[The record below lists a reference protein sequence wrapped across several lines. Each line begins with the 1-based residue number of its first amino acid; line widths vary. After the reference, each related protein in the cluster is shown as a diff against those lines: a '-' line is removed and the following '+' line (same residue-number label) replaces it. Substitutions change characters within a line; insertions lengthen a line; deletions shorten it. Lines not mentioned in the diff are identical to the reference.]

1 MMSEEYLK
9 SYEVDPN
16 DATPMV
22 KQYLDIKKDN
32 QGVILFYRMG
42 DFYEMFFEDAVIAAK
57 DLELTLTGREGGKL
71 GRIPMA
77 GVPQKAADNYI
88 ARLLE
93 KGHKVAICDQMEDA
107 SQAKG
112 LVERK
117 VVRTITAGTI
127 IETNL
132 LDASKNNYLASVI
145 KPQKDSFYGLA
156 YVDISTGEFK
166 ISKLTYH
173 NLLAE
178 LNRIS
183 PSEIIGIVG
192 KRQLKPFQIVPEETL
207 DLPEGITNNYN
218 CTVRSAI
225 AFSAENALEKVK
237 QVFDVNS
244 LEGFGFPEY
253 TQGLIAAGAI
263 IDYLQETQKTDLPK
277 LDVITPY
284 NMDEFVS
291 IDANTARNLELVQ
304 TVRDN
309 NYKGSLF
316 WSINRTKTNMGA
328 RLLRK
333 WIQQPLQN
341 IFEIKKRQD
350 AVEEFIENSK
360 TRLDLAFLLDKVYDI
375 ERLATKISNNSVNGR
390 DFIALRDSLKLLPE
404 FGKLLFNMKSPLL
417 SCFSKINTGIADFV
431 EIIDKTVDELPPVG
445 IKEGNLIKPG
455 VNKELDYLKSLL
467 GDGKEWLSD
476 FENKEKER
484 TGIKSLKVGYSKN
497 FGFFIEVTHSNTSL
511 VPENYI
517 RKQTLSNAERY
528 ITPEL
533 KKHENE
539 ILSAESK
546 SIDMEYQI
554 FCNFRDYS
562 KEFVEPVRDLAK
574 SIAVLDVL
582 SSFAEVAAELNYVR
596 PEINESSDIMIKDG
610 RHPVIEQ
617 LLPLGSYVP
626 NDLFISSICHS
637 KYSCHLEQSGGRS
650 VEHGLKS
657 TFVNRTDSSASPK
670 NDKKELQTNNT
681 DVPMLMILTG
691 PNMAGKSTFMRQNA
705 LILILAQIGSYVP
718 AYHAEIGIIDKIFT
732 RVGAVDD
739 LSTGQSTFMVEMNE
753 TSYILNSATD
763 RSFILLDEIGRGTG
777 TYDGV
782 AIAWS
787 VAEYIS
793 QNIKARTIFA
803 THYHELNI
811 MCEKYPEIKNYRIT
825 ISENDGEIEFIRRVV
840 QGGASKS
847 YGIHV
852 AKMAGLPDSVVN
864 RAQYLM
870 NRMQKDYSAKIS
882 AKKKSSDEPDVDTPQ
897 LSLFVE

>member
-1 MMSEEYLK
+1 MSNEDFLK
-9 SYEVDPN
+9 SWEVN
-16 DATPMV
+16 IEDATPMV
-22 KQYLDIKKDN
+22 KQYLDIKKDH

-42 DFYEMFFEDAVIAAK
+42 DFYEMFFEDAVVAAK

-88 ARLLE
+88 SRLLE
-93 KGHKVAICDQMEDA
+93 KGHKVAICDQIEDPA
-107 SQAKG
+107 LAKG

-117 VVRTITAGTI
+117 VVKIITAGTI
-127 IETNL
+127 TETNL

-145 KPQKDSFYGLA
+145 KSPKDNFYGLA
-156 YVDISTGEFK
+156 YIDISTGEFK
-166 ISKLTYH
+166 ISKLNYH
-173 NLLAE
+173 NLLSE

-207 DLPEGITNNYN
+207 DLPEGITSNYN
-218 CTVRSAI
+218 CTVRSAV
-225 AFSAENALEKVK
+225 AFSAENAIEKIK
-237 QVFDVNS
+237 QAFNIKS

-263 IDYLQETQKTDLPK
+263 IDYLQETQKGDLPK
-277 LDVITPY
+277 FDVITPY

-291 IDANTARNLELVQ
+291 IDANTSRNLELVQ

-316 WSINRTKTNMGA
+316 WAINRTKTNMGA

-341 IFEIKKRQD
+341 IIEIKKRQD
-350 AVEEFIENSK
+350 AAEEFIQNSK
-360 TRLDLAFLLDKVYDI
+360 IRLELACLLDKVYDI
-375 ERLATKISNNSVNGR
+375 ERLATKISNNSANGR
-390 DFIALRDSLKLLPE
+390 DFIALRDSLKLLPQ
-404 FGKLLFNMKSPLL
+404 FGNLLFNMKSPLL
-417 SCFSKINTGIADFV
+417 NQFSQINTGIADFV
-431 EIIDKTVDELPPVG
+431 EIIDKTVDETPPVS
-445 IKEGNLIKPG
+445 IKEGNLIKPA
-455 VNKELDYLKSLL
+455 VNKELDYFKSLL
-467 GDGKEWLSD
+467 CNGKEWLTD

-484 TGIKSLKVGYSKN
+484 TGIKSLKVGYSKT
-497 FGFFIEVTHSNTSL
+497 FGFFIEVTHSNTNL

-533 KKHENE
+533 KKHEEE

-562 KEFVEPVRDLAK
+562 KEFVVPVRDLAK
-574 SIAVLDVL
+574 SIAALDVL
-582 SSFAEVAAELNYVR
+582 LSFAEVAAELNYIK
-596 PEINESSDIMIKDG
+596 PEINNSAEIIIKDG

-617 LLPLGSYVP
+617 ILPLGSYVP
-626 NDLFISSICHS
+626 NDLCIT
-637 KYSCHLEQSGGRS
+637 GGINTCDADIT
-650 VEHGLKS
+650 EE
-657 TFVNRTDSSASPK
+657 
-670 NDKKELQTNNT
+670 NDDPT
-681 DVPMLMILTG
+681 MLMILTG

-705 LILILAQIGSYVP
+705 LILILAQIGSFVP
-718 AYHAEIGIIDKIFT
+718 AMHAEIGIVDKIFT

-753 TSYILNSATD
+753 TSYILNSATE

-793 QNIKARTIFA
+793 QKIKARTIFA

-825 ISENDGEIEFIRRVV
+825 ISENDGEIQFIRRVV
-840 QGGASKS
+840 KGGASKS
-847 YGIHV
+847 YGIQV
-852 AKMAGLPDSVVN
+852 AKMAGLPNSVVY

-870 NRMQKDYSAKIS
+870 NRMQKDYSAKVS
-882 AKKKSSDEPDVDTPQ
+882 AKKKCSDEPDVDTPQ
-897 LSLFVE
+897 LSLFME

>member
-1 MMSEEYLK
+1 MTNEDFLK

-42 DFYEMFFEDAVIAAK
+42 DFYEMFFEDAVIASK

-93 KGHKVAICDQMEDA
+93 KGHKVAICDQMEEA

-225 AFSAENALEKVK
+225 AFSAENAFEKVK
-237 QVFDVNS
+237 QVFDINS

-360 TRLDLAFLLDKVYDI
+360 IRLDLAFLLDKVYDI
-375 ERLATKISNNSVNGR
+375 ERLATKISNNSANGR
-390 DFIALRDSLKLLPE
+390 DFVALRDSLNLLPE

-417 SCFSKINTGIADFV
+417 SCFSEINTGIADFV

-539 ILSAESK
+539 ILSAETK

-562 KEFVEPVRDLAK
+562 KEFVEPVRELAK

-582 SSFAEVAAELNYVR
+582 SSFAEVAAELNYIR

-626 NDLFISSICHS
+626 NDLRITGNPDSN
-637 KYSCHLEQSGGRS
+637 SC
-650 VEHGLKS
+650 
-657 TFVNRTDSSASPK
+657 
-670 NDKKELQTNNT
+670 KE
-681 DVPMLMILTG
+681 DDPPMLMILTG

-718 AYHAEIGIIDKIFT
+718 AVHAEIGIVDKIFT
-732 RVGAVDD
+732 RVGGVDD
-739 LSTGQSTFMVEMNE
+739 LSSGQSTFMVEMNE
-753 TSYILNSATD
+753 TSYILNSSTE

-852 AKMAGLPDSVVN
+852 AKMAGLPNSVVN

-882 AKKKSSDEPDVDTPQ
+882 GKKKGADEPDVDTPQ

>member
-1 MMSEEYLK
+1 MSEDYLNTRDVNP
-9 SYEVDPN
+9 E

-88 ARLLE
+88 AKLLE
-93 KGHKVAICDQMEDA
+93 KGHKVAICEQMEDA
-107 SQAKG
+107 SLAKG
-112 LVERK
+112 LVERQ

-127 IETNL
+127 TETNL
-132 LDASKNNYLASVI
+132 LDASKNNYLASVF
-145 KPQKDSFYGLA
+145 KAKNDNFYGLA
-156 YVDISTGEFK
+156 YIDISTGEFR
-166 ISKLTYH
+166 ISKLTYN
-173 NLLAE
+173 NLLSE

-183 PSEIIGIVG
+183 PTEIIGVVG
-192 KRQLKPFQIVPEETL
+192 KKQLKPFQIVPEETL
-207 DLPEGITNNYN
+207 DLPEEITHNYN
-218 CTVRSAI
+218 CTIRPAL
-225 AFSAENALEKVK
+225 AFSTENALEKIK
-237 QVFDVNS
+237 QIFDVNS
-244 LEGFGFPEY
+244 LEGFGFPGY

-277 LDVITPY
+277 FDVIIPY

-291 IDANTARNLELVQ
+291 IDANAARNLELVQ

-316 WSINRTKTNMGA
+316 WAINRTKTNMGA

-341 IFEIKKRQD
+341 ILEIKKRQE
-350 AVEEFIENSK
+350 ANEELIENSK
-360 TRLDLAFLLDKVYDI
+360 TRFELSSLLDKVYDI
-375 ERLATKISNNSVNGR
+375 ERLATKISNNSANGR
-390 DFIALRDSLKLLPE
+390 DFIALRDSLKLFPE
-404 FGKLLFNMKSPLL
+404 FGKILFNMKSPLL
-417 SCFSKINTGIADFV
+417 NQFSQINQEITDFAC
-431 EIIDKTVDELPPVG
+431 IIEKTIDEAAPVG
-445 IKEGNLIKPG
+445 IKEGNLIKSG
-455 VNKELDYLKSLL
+455 VNKDLDYLKSLL
-467 GDGKEWLSD
+467 GNGKEWLAD
-476 FENKEKER
+476 FENNERER
-484 TGIKSLKVGYSKN
+484 TGIKSLKVGFSKT

-533 KKHENE
+533 KKHEEE
-539 ILSAESK
+539 ILSAETK
-546 SIDMEYQI
+546 SIDLEYQI
-554 FCNFRDYS
+554 YCNFREYS
-562 KEFVEPVRDLAK
+562 KEFVNPIRDLAK
-574 SIAVLDVL
+574 STAVLDVL
-582 SSFAEVAAELNYVR
+582 LSFAEVASELNYVK
-596 PEINESSDIMIKDG
+596 PEINESTSILIKDG

-626 NDLFISSICHS
+626 NDLCIRSNTGLISSVDDN
-637 KYSCHLEQSGGRS
+637 LP
-650 VEHGLKS
+650 V
-657 TFVNRTDSSASPK
+657 
-670 NDKKELQTNNT
+670 
-681 DVPMLMILTG
+681 LMILTG
-691 PNMAGKSTFMRQNA
+691 PNMAGKSTYMRQNA

-718 AYHAEIGIIDKIFT
+718 ASHAQIGIVDKIFT
-732 RVGAVDD
+732 RVGGVDD

-753 TSYILNSATD
+753 TSYILNSSTE

-793 QNIKARTIFA
+793 QKIKARTIFA
-803 THYHELNI
+803 THYHELNV
-811 MCEKYPEIKNYRIT
+811 MCEKFPEIKNYRMT
-825 ISENDGEIEFIRRVV
+825 ISEKEGELEFIRRVV
-840 QGGASKS
+840 EGGASKS

-864 RAQYLM
+864 RAQNLM

-882 AKKKSSDEPDVDTPQ
+882 SKKKSFDEPDVDTPQ

>member
-1 MMSEEYLK
+1 MTNEDFLK

-42 DFYEMFFEDAVIAAK
+42 DFYEMFFEDAVIASK

-93 KGHKVAICDQMEDA
+93 KGHKVAICDQMEEA

-225 AFSAENALEKVK
+225 AFSAENAFEKVK
-237 QVFDVNS
+237 QVFDINS

-360 TRLDLAFLLDKVYDI
+360 IRLDLAFLLDKVYDI
-375 ERLATKISNNSVNGR
+375 ERLATKISNNSANGR
-390 DFIALRDSLKLLPE
+390 DFVALRDSLNLLPE

-417 SCFSKINTGIADFV
+417 SCFSEINTGIADFV

-539 ILSAESK
+539 ILSAETK

-562 KEFVEPVRDLAK
+562 KEFVEPVRELAK

-582 SSFAEVAAELNYVR
+582 SSFAEVAAELNYIR

-626 NDLFISSICHS
+626 NDLRITGNPDSN
-637 KYSCHLEQSGGRS
+637 SC
-650 VEHGLKS
+650 
-657 TFVNRTDSSASPK
+657 
-670 NDKKELQTNNT
+670 KE
-681 DVPMLMILTG
+681 DDPPMLMILTG

-718 AYHAEIGIIDKIFT
+718 AVHAEIGIVDKIFT
-732 RVGAVDD
+732 RVGGVDD
-739 LSTGQSTFMVEMNE
+739 LSSGQSTFMVEMNE
-753 TSYILNSATD
+753 TSYILNSSTE

-840 QGGASKS
+840 QGGASKT

-852 AKMAGLPDSVVN
+852 AKMAGLPNSVVN

-882 AKKKSSDEPDVDTPQ
+882 GKKKGADEPDVDTPQ

>member
-1 MMSEEYLK
+1 MTGEDFIK
-9 SYEVDPN
+9 SYDVDPN

-42 DFYEMFFEDAVIAAK
+42 DFYEMFFEDAVIASK

-132 LDASKNNYLASVI
+132 LDATKNNYLASVV
-145 KPQKDSFYGLA
+145 KPQKDNLFGLA
-156 YVDISTGEFK
+156 FIDITTGEFK
-166 ISKLTYH
+166 ISKLNY
-173 NLLAE
+173 NQLLAE

-183 PSEIIGIVG
+183 PSEIIGIAG
-192 KRQLKPFQIVPEETL
+192 KRQLKPFQVVPEETL
-207 DLPEGITNNYN
+207 DLPDEITKNYN
-218 CTVRSAI
+218 CTIRPAQ
-225 AFSAENALEKVK
+225 AFSAENALEKIK
-237 QVFDVNS
+237 HAFNLNS
-244 LEGFGFPEY
+244 LEGFGFSEY
-253 TQGLIAAGAI
+253 AQGLIAAGAI

-277 LDVITPY
+277 FDVITPY

-291 IDANTARNLELVQ
+291 IDATTARNLELVQ

-316 WSINRTKTNMGA
+316 WAVNRTKTNMGA

-341 IFEIKKRQD
+341 ILDIKKRQD
-350 AVEEFIENSK
+350 AVEEFIESSK
-360 TRLDLAFLLDKVYDI
+360 IRLDLAFLLDKVYDI

-390 DFIALRDSLKLLPE
+390 DFVALRDSLKLLPE
-404 FGKLLFNMKSPLL
+404 FGKLLFNMKSSLL
-417 SCFSKINTGIADFV
+417 NQFSDINPSIADFAD
-431 EIIDKTVDELPPVG
+431 IIEKTVEENSPIGL
-445 IKEGNLIKPG
+445 KEGNLIKNG

-467 GDGKEWLSD
+467 GDGKEWLAD
-476 FENKEKER
+476 FENREKER

-511 VPENYI
+511 VPEDYI
-517 RKQTLSNAERY
+517 RKQTLTNAERY

-562 KEFVEPVRDLAK
+562 KEFVEPVRNLAK

-582 SSFAEVAAELNYVR
+582 LSFAEVAAELNYIK
-596 PEINESSDIMIKDG
+596 PKINESSDIMIKDG

-617 LLPLGSYVP
+617 LLSLGSYVP
-626 NDLFISSICHS
+626 NDLCITGNLDLA
-637 KYSCHLEQSGGRS
+637 SCRE
-650 VEHGLKS
+650 
-657 TFVNRTDSSASPK
+657 DDP
-670 NDKKELQTNNT
+670 
-681 DVPMLMILTG
+681 PMLMILTG

-718 AYHAEIGIIDKIFT
+718 AVHAEIGIVDKIFT

-753 TSYILNSATD
+753 TSYILNSATE

-852 AKMAGLPDSVVN
+852 AKMAGLPNSVVN

>member
-1 MMSEEYLK
+1 MTGEDFIK
-9 SYEVDPN
+9 SYDVDPN

-42 DFYEMFFEDAVIAAK
+42 DFYEMFFEDAVIASK

-132 LDASKNNYLASVI
+132 LDATKNNYLASVV
-145 KPQKDSFYGLA
+145 KPQKDNLFGLA
-156 YVDISTGEFK
+156 FIDITTGEFK
-166 ISKLTYH
+166 ISKLNY
-173 NLLAE
+173 NQLLAE

-183 PSEIIGIVG
+183 PSEIIGIAG
-192 KRQLKPFQIVPEETL
+192 KRQLKPFQVVPEETL
-207 DLPEGITNNYN
+207 DLPDEITKNYN
-218 CTVRSAI
+218 CTIRPAQ
-225 AFSAENALEKVK
+225 AFSAENALEKIK
-237 QVFDVNS
+237 HAFNLNS
-244 LEGFGFPEY
+244 LEGFGFSEY
-253 TQGLIAAGAI
+253 AQGLIAAGAI

-277 LDVITPY
+277 FDVITPY

-291 IDANTARNLELVQ
+291 IDATTARNLELVQ

-316 WSINRTKTNMGA
+316 WAVNRTKTNMGA

-341 IFEIKKRQD
+341 ILDIKKRQD
-350 AVEEFIENSK
+350 AVEEFIESSK
-360 TRLDLAFLLDKVYDI
+360 IRLDLAFLLDKVYDI

-390 DFIALRDSLKLLPE
+390 DFVALRDSLKLLPE
-404 FGKLLFNMKSPLL
+404 FGKLLFNMKSSLL
-417 SCFSKINTGIADFV
+417 NQFSDINPSIADFAD
-431 EIIDKTVDELPPVG
+431 IIEKTVEENSPIGL
-445 IKEGNLIKPG
+445 KEGNLIKNG

-467 GDGKEWLSD
+467 GDGKEWLAD
-476 FENKEKER
+476 FENREKER

-511 VPENYI
+511 VPEDYI
-517 RKQTLSNAERY
+517 RKQTLTNAERY

-562 KEFVEPVRDLAK
+562 KEFVEPVRNLAK

-582 SSFAEVAAELNYVR
+582 LSFAEVAAELNYIK
-596 PEINESSDIMIKDG
+596 PKINESSDIMIKDG
-610 RHPVIEQ
+610 RHAVIEK

-626 NDLFISSICHS
+626 NDLCITGNLDLA
-637 KYSCHLEQSGGRS
+637 SCRE
-650 VEHGLKS
+650 
-657 TFVNRTDSSASPK
+657 DDP
-670 NDKKELQTNNT
+670 
-681 DVPMLMILTG
+681 PMLMILTG

-718 AYHAEIGIIDKIFT
+718 AVHAEIGIVDKIFT

-753 TSYILNSATD
+753 TSYILNSATE

-852 AKMAGLPDSVVN
+852 AKMAGLPNSVVN

>member
-1 MMSEEYLK
+1 MTSEDFLK
-9 SYEVDPN
+9 SCEVDPN

-145 KPQKDSFYGLA
+145 KSQKDSFYGLA

-225 AFSAENALEKVK
+225 AFSAENALEKIK
-237 QVFDVNS
+237 QVFDINS

-360 TRLDLAFLLDKVYDI
+360 IRLDLAFLLDKVYDI

-390 DFIALRDSLKLLPE
+390 DFVALRDSLKLLPD

-417 SCFSKINTGIADFV
+417 SCFSEINSGIADFV
-431 EIIDKTVDELPPVG
+431 EIIDKTVDESPPVG
-445 IKEGNLIKPG
+445 LKEGNLIKPG

-467 GDGKEWLSD
+467 GDGKEWLSN

-582 SSFAEVAAELNYVR
+582 LSFAEVAAELNYIK

-626 NDLFISSICHS
+626 NDLCISNYSERQAVTLNSFQGLSNDDLSLES
-637 KYSCHLEQSGGRS
+637 KDVQM
-650 VEHGLKS
+650 LKQ
-657 TFVNRTDSSASPK
+657 VQH
-670 NDKKELQTNNT
+670 DKKELPADST
-681 DVPMLMILTG
+681 DPPMLMILTG

-718 AYHAEIGIIDKIFT
+718 AVHAEIGIVDKIFT

-753 TSYILNSATD
+753 TSYILNSATE

-852 AKMAGLPDSVVN
+852 AKMAGLPNSVVN

-882 AKKKSSDEPDVDTPQ
+882 GKKKNFDEPDVDTPQ

>member
-1 MMSEEYLK
+1 MTGEDFLK
-9 SYEVDPN
+9 SYEVNPE

-22 KQYLDIKKDN
+22 RQYLDIKKDN

-42 DFYEMFFEDAVIAAK
+42 DFYEMFFEDAVIASK

-88 ARLLE
+88 AKLLE

-132 LDASKNNYLASVI
+132 LDASKNNYLASVV
-145 KPQKDSFYGLA
+145 KPQKDNLYGLA
-156 YVDISTGEFK
+156 YIDISTGEFK
-166 ISKLTYH
+166 ISKLDYN

-178 LNRIS
+178 LNRIA

-207 DLPEGITNNYN
+207 DLPEGITKNYN
-218 CTVRSAI
+218 CTVRTAV
-225 AFSAENALEKVK
+225 AFSEEYALEKVK
-237 QVFDVNS
+237 HAFNLNS

-277 LDVITPY
+277 FDVITPY

-304 TVRDN
+304 TVRDGS
-309 NYKGSLF
+309 YKGSLF
-316 WSINRTKTNMGA
+316 WAINRTKTNMGA

-341 IFEIKKRQD
+341 ILEIKKRQD
-350 AVEEFIENSK
+350 AVEEFIKNSK
-360 TRLDLAFLLDKVYDI
+360 IRLDLTFLLDKVYDI

-404 FGKLLFNMKSPLL
+404 FGKLLFNMKSPFL
-417 SCFSKINTGIADFV
+417 SQFSEISPNIADFV
-431 EIIDKTVDELPPVG
+431 DIIEKTVDEIPPVG
-445 IKEGNLIKPG
+445 LKEGNLIKYG

-467 GDGKEWLSD
+467 GDGKEWLTE
-476 FENKEKER
+476 FENREKER

-497 FGFFIEVTHSNTSL
+497 FGFFIEVTHSNTNL

-582 SSFAEVAAELNYVR
+582 SSFAEVAAELNYIR
-596 PEINESSDIMIKDG
+596 PEINESADIMIKDG

-626 NDLFISSICHS
+626 NDLSITGNPDS
-637 KYSCHLEQSGGRS
+637 NSCRE
-650 VEHGLKS
+650 
-657 TFVNRTDSSASPK
+657 DDP
-670 NDKKELQTNNT
+670 
-681 DVPMLMILTG
+681 PMLMILTG

-718 AYHAEIGIIDKIFT
+718 AMHAEIGIVDKIFT

-753 TSYILNSATD
+753 TSYILNSATE

-793 QNIKARTIFA
+793 QEIKARTIFA

-825 ISENDGEIEFIRRVV
+825 ISENDGKIEFIRRVV

-852 AKMAGLPDSVVN
+852 AKMAGLPNSVVN

-882 AKKKSSDEPDVDTPQ
+882 GKKKGTDEPDVDTPQ